1 MTAREEAIAL
11 LERYYG
17 AFHKGDTQAMLAC
30 LSDDVAHDINQGARE
45 QGKQAFAAFMG
56 GMDVAYKEELRDMVI
71 MANEEGARAAVEFV
85 VYGRYLDSQKGLPPA
100 HGQTYVLPA
109 GAFFKITDGLI
120 SRVSVYYNLQ
130 DWIRQ
135 VS

>member
-1 MTAREEAIAL
+1 MTAREDAIAL
-11 LERYYG
+11 LERYYD

-30 LSDDVAHDINQGARE
+30 LSDDVTHDINQGGRE

-56 GMDVAYKEELRDMVI
+56 GMDAAYKEELHDMVV
-71 MANEEGARAAVEFV
+71 MASEEGSRAAAEFV
-85 VYGRYLDSQKGLPPA
+85 VHGQYLESQEGLPA
-100 HGQTYVLPA
+100 AKGQCYVLPA
-109 GAFFKITDGLI
+109 GAFFEIANGLI
-120 SRVSVYYNLQ
+120 TRVSVYYNLQ